1 MISHYCY
8 ILRNTDNNDN
18 TKTYNG
24 YTVNPIKRIRQHNQ
38 EIKGGAKYTA
48 KWGCKSWQIYVII
61 KGFPDIH
68 NAMQCEWR
76 IKHPTNKKIRPA
88 KYNTPEGRI
97 KALNEILKCT
107 KWTNNTTIN
116 ISELSLE
123 LWILTKYSH
132 LLCDI
137 PNNIKINIVDN
148 IDLTKL

>member
-8 ILRNTDNNDN
+8 ILRNMDDN

-24 YTVNPIKRIRQHNQ
+24 YTVNPTKRIRQHNQ

-48 KWGCKSWQIYVII
+48 KWGNKSWQIYVII

-76 IKHPTNKKIRPA
+76 IKHPTNKKIRPP
-88 KYNTPEGRI
+88 KFNTPEGRI
-97 KALNEILKCT
+97 KALNDILKYT

-116 ISELSLE
+116 ISDLNLE
-123 LWILTKYSH
+123 LWILSIYSH
-132 LLCDI
+132 LLSDI